1 MEPCLFDFSFIWHA
15 VMTVNG
21 FASKHCRKAFR
32 EACQSRFTRISV
44 KDVFIQTHKVSPS
57 EIIKTD
63 RLPFLNGRSGKSA
76 LHFDFPVVF
85 NVVRSAQH
93 SRAWTLTNS
102 MPSALILRHASTF
115 YRCFWFD
122 IVSTKA

>member
-32 EACQSRFTRISV
+32 EARQSHFTRTSV

-57 EIIKTD
+57 EIIKAD

-76 LHFDFPVVF
+76 LNLDFPMIF
-85 NVVRSAQH
+85 NAVRSAQH
-93 SRAWTLTNS
+93 SHTWTLTKSN
-102 MPSALILRHASTF
+102 AQCIDFETRQHLF
-115 YRCFWFD
+115 
-122 IVSTKA
+122 VV